1 MTDSG
6 QQRLNRAWYG
16 QSRLSP
22 ALMPLGW
29 LYAGAVAVRRRL
41 FRGGL
46 LKSFRV
52 TLPVVIVGNLTA
64 GGTGKT
70 PITIWLVRA
79 LRDRGIRAGVVS
91 RGYRGKIG
99 HSPLPVMAHSDPSL
113 VGDEPVLIATRAECP
128 VVVHPDRVHAAH
140 VLEKQGVD
148 IIVADDG
155 LQHYRLQRDFEIVV
169 VDGQR
174 GFGNTR
180 PLPAGPMRE
189 PLSRLQEVDR
199 VLVNADSQEALA
211 EIPLDANRVNRF
223 SLRATDVI
231 NLATESRQPLSEL
244 AGERVHAVAGI
255 GNPDRFFAMLAGAG
269 IDVIPHPLADH
280 AELSNSDVVFA
291 DGLKVVMT
299 EKDAVKCRHLE
310 LAEHWYVPV
319 EVTMQEQTWV
329 DEIAALVARPGAT
342 TPYAAGQAEN
352 DV

>member
-16 QSRLSP
+16 DSLLGP
-22 ALMPLGW
+22 ALLPLGW
-29 LYAGAVAVRRRL
+29 LYAGVVAIRRRL
-41 FRGGL
+41 FRDGL

-52 TLPVVIVGNLTA
+52 SVPVVIVGNLTA

-70 PITIWLVRA
+70 PVTIWLVRA

-99 HSPLPVMAHSDPSL
+99 HSALPVMAHSDPSV

-140 VLEKQGVD
+140 VLEEQGVD

-174 GFGNTR
+174 GFGNAR
-180 PLPAGPMRE
+180 PLPAGPLRE

-199 VLVNADSQEALA
+199 VLVNADSPEALDGV
-211 EIPLDANRVNRF
+211 PVDARRVNAF
-223 SLRATDVI
+223 SLRATDVVH
-231 NLATESRQPLSEL
+231 LATGTAKPLSGL

-269 IDVIPHPLADH
+269 IEIIPHPLADH
-280 AELSNSDVVFA
+280 AELSASDVEFA
-291 DGLKVVMT
+291 DDLKVVMT

-310 LAEHWYVPV
+310 LDEHWYVPV
-319 EVTMQEQTWV
+319 EVAMQEQSWLN
-329 DEIAALVARPGAT
+329 DIAALVPQQDAAAH
-342 TPYAAGQAEN
+342 YAPEN
-352 DV
+352 DD

>member
-16 QSRLSP
+16 DSSLGP
-22 ALMPLGW
+22 ALLPLGW
-29 LYAGAVAVRRRL
+29 LYAGVVAIRRRL

-52 TLPVVIVGNLTA
+52 SVPVVIVGNLTA

-99 HSPLPVMAHSDPSL
+99 HSPLPVMAHSDPSV

-140 VLEKQGVD
+140 VLEEQGVD

-174 GFGNTR
+174 GFGNAR
-180 PLPAGPMRE
+180 PLPAGPLRE

-199 VLVNADSQEALA
+199 VVVNADGPEALA
-211 EIPLDANRVNRF
+211 GVPVDAGRVNGF
-223 SLRATDVI
+223 SLRATDVVH
-231 NLATESRQPLSEL
+231 LASGTTQPLSAL
-244 AGERVHAVAGI
+244 AGEQVHAVAGI
-255 GNPDRFFAMLAGAG
+255 GNPERFFATLAGAG
-269 IDVIPHPLADH
+269 IDIIPHPLADH
-280 AELSNSDVVFA
+280 AELSTSDVEFA
-291 DGLKVVMT
+291 DDLKVVMT

-310 LAEHWYVPV
+310 LDEHWYVPV
-319 EVTMQEQTWV
+319 EVAMQEQSWL
-329 DEIAALVARPGAT
+329 DDIAALVSQQGA
-342 TPYAAGQAEN
+342 AVRDAVEN
-352 DV
+352 DD